1 MQKSQVLENPL
12 DYEIE
17 LEFIGNKLNR
27 KLNERS
33 ILVNMLQHT
42 SIILQS
48 IQKSYYI
55 ISENEKREVI
65 DQYKKIMNDYRF
77 KGPQNVTLELEH
89 ILEKKIQRL

>member
-1 MQKSQVLENPL
+1 M
-12 DYEIE
+12 EIIF
-17 LEFIGNKLNR
+17 LNFFCFLNTYIQFIGNKLNR